1 MPLPTSERRQF
12 LSLWA
17 SMTGA
22 SAVGLSGCS
31 GGDGDG
37 PPTASGPGGPADP
50 SSPVA
55 PVDGP
60 AWWGFAR
67 DAQHSAQGSAATQD
81 MARIVWRAPVDLAP
95 QYRNTAI
102 PQYRKEGAMLIHY
115 GSPVVTNRNTVMVP
129 VKTGATGG
137 VRVEPRNRS

>member
-1 MPLPTSERRQF
+1 MSLPSPERRQF

-50 SSPVA
+50 SSPAA

-67 DAQHSAQGSAATQD
+67 DAQHSAQGSVATQYL
-81 MARIVWRAPVDLAP
+81 ARVVWRAPVDLAP
-95 QYRNTAI
+95 QYRSD
-102 PQYRKEGAMLIHY
+102 GALLIHY

-137 VRVEPRNRS
+137 FRVEPRNRT